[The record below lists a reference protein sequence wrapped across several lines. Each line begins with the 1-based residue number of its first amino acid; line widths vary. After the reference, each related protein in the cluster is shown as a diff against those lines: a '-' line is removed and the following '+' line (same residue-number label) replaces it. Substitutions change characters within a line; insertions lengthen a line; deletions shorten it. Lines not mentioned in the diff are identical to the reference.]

1 MTTVPRIVI
10 HVAEANVITWTRR
23 WRAVTVTGLL
33 VPIAAFAWLLAVA
46 PPFLAFGLAVMSAV
60 AWCIW
65 LEKHPEP
72 TIAGGTESTLHQSN
86 YAAKHE
92 NLAAS
97 FTLVAAASGRKAKR
111 LGGVRAPK

>member
-1 MTTVPRIVI
+1 MGSA
-10 HVAEANVITWTRR
+10 VARR
-23 WRAVTVTGLL
+23 HDYRASCSDCG
-33 VPIAAFAWLLAVA
+33 FAWLLAVA
-46 PPFLAFGLAVMSAV
+46 PPFIAFGLAVTSAV

-72 TIAGGTESTLHQSN
+72 TIAGGTESTLHQSS

-97 FTLVAAASGRKAKR
+97 FTLVAAVSGRNAKR
-111 LGGVRAPK
+111 PGGVRAPK

>member
-1 MTTVPRIVI
+1 MAGSVV
-10 HVAEANVITWTRR
+10 HVEEANVITWARR
-23 WRAVTVTGLL
+23 WRAALITGLL
-33 VPIAAFAWLLAVA
+33 VLIAGFAWLLAVA
-46 PPFLAFGLAVMSAV
+46 PPFVAFGLAVTSAV

-111 LGGVRAPK
+111 PGGVRAPR